1 MKKVILIDGNN
12 FMFRSYYATAY
23 TGNVMKNSKGFP
35 TNALY
40 GFINMINK
48 IIQEEKPEYMAV
60 AFDIGRNFRKE
71 KYETYKDGRSET
83 PQELKQQMPVAREVL
98 KAMGIKYFELEP
110 YEADDII
117 GTFAKMCEEDDDYEA
132 LIISSDKDLLQL
144 ISHETSVKLLKTKDS
159 IKYNP
164 KNFKE
169 EWGFEPIR
177 MIDYKAL
184 AGDASDNI
192 PGVKGIGDKT
202 AINLLKQYDTIEDIY
217 EHIDEIKGKMQEK
230 LIADKDSAFMSK
242 EIATIYRDVPIDVEL
257 NNIKYDGPDYVS
269 LNKIYE
275 DLEFFSLL
283 KKNVEGSRVD
293 NQDIKFTN
301 VSDVSVLSNLED
313 TISLY
318 IEADQENYHDA
329 DIVGLSISDSKNN
342 YFINGSMISEV
353 LDVIKDKKIITFDQK
368 KNHVL
373 LNKEGLSINVDF
385 DTMIAAYLLNINVK
399 DDIAYLMNSNGCE
412 VTFYSQSL
420 KNGFDKKDIVL
431 KSKYLIDS
439 YKEYEDKLISEE
451 MIDLFNNIEMPLI
464 TVLADMECSGV
475 VVDKTI
481 LEDMEME
488 IGSRISELEQNIY
501 KEANQEFN
509 ISSPK
514 QLGVV
519 LFEDLGLPYAKK
531 TKTGYKTDVNI
542 LNKLKEVHPII
553 NLILEYRRLTKIK
566 STYLEGLA
574 NYIREDGKIHTIYK
588 QNLTRTGRLSSV
600 EPNLQNIPARDEE
613 GRMIRKAFL
622 PSNDIFLSA
631 DYSQM
636 ELRVLAHVSESKELQ
651 EAFINDE
658 DIHTRVAA
666 DIYGISMEEV
676 TKLQRKTAKAVIF
689 GIVYGISGFGLGEN
703 LEISPKEAKMFIDK
717 YYELYPGVK
726 NYMDNVIKDA
736 KDKGYVRT
744 LFNRKRVIDELN
756 NSNFMV
762 RQSGERIALNTPI
775 QGTSADIM
783 KIAMVEIYNA
793 MKENNLRSKMLLQV
807 HDELIFDVLNE
818 EKELLE
824 SIVKDKMENCV
835 KLAVPFKVSSDYG
848 TDWYE
853 AK

>member
-40 GFINMINK
+40 GFINMMNK

-60 AFDIGRNFRKE
+60 AFDIGKNFRKM

-83 PQELKQQMPVAREVL
+83 PDELKQQMPVAREVL
-98 KAMGIKYFELEP
+98 NAMGIKYFELEP

-117 GTFAKMCEEDDDYEA
+117 GTFAKKCEEDDNYEA

-184 AGDASDNI
+184 AGDPSDNI

-230 LIADKDSAFMSK
+230 LINDKESAFISK
-242 EIATIYRDVPIDVEL
+242 EIATIYREVPIDVEL
-257 NNIKYDGPDYVS
+257 DNIKYDGPDYVA

-283 KKNVEGSRVD
+283 KKNVEGSRANNEDV
-293 NQDIKFTN
+293 KFTN
-301 VSDVSVLSNLED
+301 VSDVSVLNNLED

-318 IEADQENYHDA
+318 IECDQENYHDG
-329 DIVGLSISDSKNN
+329 DIVGLSISDSKNS

-373 LNKEGLSINVDF
+373 LNKEGLVLNVDF

-412 VTFYSQSL
+412 VTFYSQSI

-431 KSKYLIDS
+431 KSRYLIDS
-439 YKEYEDKLISEE
+439 YKEYEDRLNNEE
-451 MIDLFNNIEMPLI
+451 MMELFKNIEIPLI

-475 VVDKTI
+475 KVDRSI
-481 LEDMEME
+481 LEDMEKEM
-488 IGSRISELEQNIY
+488 STRISELEQSIY
-501 KEANQEFN
+501 REANQEFN

-542 LNKLKEVHPII
+542 LNKLKDVHPII
-553 NLILEYRRLTKIK
+553 ELILEYRRLTKIK

-636 ELRVLAHVSESKELQ
+636 ELRVLAHVSGSKELQ
-651 EAFINDE
+651 QAFINDE

-666 DIYGISMEEV
+666 DIYGITMEEV

-726 NYMDNVIKDA
+726 NYMDNIVKEA
-736 KDKGYVRT
+736 KELGYVKT
-744 LFNRKRVIDELN
+744 LFNRKRVIDELSS
-756 NSNFMV
+756 SNFMV

-807 HDELIFDVLNE
+807 HDELIFDVLND

-824 SIVKDKMENCV
+824 SIVKEKMETCV
-835 KLAVPFKVSSDYG
+835 KLDVPFKVSSDYG